1 MLCSLISGS
10 SGNASL
16 VSYKNTK
23 ILVDCGM
30 SCKRLEAQLAKINMC
45 GGDLSAIVV
54 THEHTDHT
62 YGVGVVSRKY
72 NIPIYATEQ
81 THYAMKLGTVSESN
95 ICIIEPDRLFTV
107 GDIDINAFSIPH
119 DAAAPVGYRFICGD
133 KKYCVATDIGLMTDV
148 IFDSLSGSESIILE
162 ANHDIEMLKNGSYPE
177 RLKERILSN
186 AGHMSNEVCAKTALA
201 LTKRGTK
208 RIMLA
213 HLSEENNTP
222 ELAYNTV
229 KSQLEELCDIELL
242 VADRYEVTLF
252 DKHKHYL
259 CR

>member
-16 VSYKNTK
+16 ISYKNTK

-30 SCKRLEAQLAKINMC
+30 SCKRLEAQLARLDMC
-45 GGDLSAIVV
+45 PKDLSAIMV
-54 THEHTDHT
+54 THEHIDHIC
-62 YGVGVVSRKY
+62 GVGVVSRKY

-81 THYAMKLGTVSESN
+81 THNAMNIGNICDEN
-95 ICIIEPDRLFTV
+95 ICIIEPDRIFTI
-107 GDIDINAFSIPH
+107 GDVLVNAFAIPH
-119 DAAAPVGYRFICGD
+119 DAAAPVGYRFLCGE
-133 KKYCVATDIGLMTDV
+133 KKYSVATDIGLMTDV

-162 ANHDIEMLKNGSYPE
+162 ANHDIQMLKNGSYPE
-177 RLKERILSN
+177 RLKERILADS
-186 AGHMSNEVCAKTALA
+186 GHMSNEVCAKTALA

-222 ELAYNTV
+222 TLAYDTV
-229 KSQLEELCDIELL
+229 KSQLEGIDGVELV

-259 CR
+259 RG

>member
-10 SGNASL
+10 SGNSSL
-16 VSYKNTK
+16 VTYKNTK
-23 ILVDCGM
+23 ILIDCGM
-30 SCKRLEAQLAKINMC
+30 SCKRLEGQLAKLGMSPA
-45 GGDLSAIVV
+45 DVSAIMV
-54 THEHTDHT
+54 THEHIDHIC
-62 YGVGVVSRKY
+62 GVGVVSRKY
-72 NIPIYATEQ
+72 NLPIFATEQ
-81 THYAMKLGTVSESN
+81 THNAMNIGTISNDN

-107 GDIDINAFSIPH
+107 GDIIINAFSIPH
-119 DAAAPVGYRFICGD
+119 DAAAPVGYRFFCGE

-148 IFDSLSGSESIILE
+148 IFDSISGSESVIIE
-162 ANHDIEMLKNGSYPE
+162 ANHDIPTLKNGSYPE

-186 AGHMSNEVCAKTALA
+186 SGHMSNELCANTVLA

-222 ELAYNTV
+222 ELAYDTV
-229 KSQLEELCDIELL
+229 KSQLEGIDDIELV

-259 CR
+259 RG